1 MNKVG
6 LVSLGCSKNLVDSEM
21 MLGILRE
28 QGYILEDDPA
38 QADVLIVNTCGFIDS
53 AKQESIDTILEMA
66 GYKETGRCRT
76 LVVAGCLSQ
85 RYQQEILEEIPE
97 IDLVLG
103 TADYHRIAD
112 ILGQRV
118 RRSFGDINCSPDYT
132 VLPRVNSMPPYTAY
146 LKIADGCDNCC
157 TYCVIPSIRG
167 RYRSR
172 GLEELVA
179 EAASLADSGV
189 RELIVIAQDT
199 TGYGTDLYGAPRLA
213 KLLKRLCEIP
223 KLRWV
228 RLHYG
233 YPEGMTEELLEV
245 MAAQE
250 KICHYFDIPI
260 QHCSDAVLKRM
271 GRRCTRAELVRL
283 FAAIRQKMPD
293 AVLRTSLIA
302 GFPGETDEQF
312 DELCEFVRQVEF
324 DRVGVFAYSREE
336 GTPAARMD
344 GQLDESVKEARRD
357 RLMELQKDISLAKNR
372 AKLGRMFE
380 TLVEGFDT
388 EQCLYY
394 GRTYAD
400 SVEIDGRIY
409 FGSGAELE
417 NGMFVPVIAEDCD
430 AYDLYGRA
438 KIEGG
443 GLI

>member
-103 TADYHRIAD
+103 TADYHRIAE

-357 RLMELQKDISLAKNR
+357 RLMELQKDISLAQNR

>member
-85 RYQQEILEEIPE
+85 RYRQEILEEIPE

-112 ILGQRV
+112 ILGQQV

-146 LKIADGCDNCC
+146 LKIADGCDNRC

-172 GLEELVA
+172 GMDELVA
-179 EAASLADSGV
+179 EAASLAASGV

-213 KLLKRLCEIP
+213 ELLVRLCEIP
-223 KLRWV
+223 QLRWV

-271 GRRCTRAELVRL
+271 GRRCTKAELTRL
-283 FAAIRQKMPD
+283 FADIRQKMPD

-302 GFPGETDEQF
+302 GFPGETEEQF
-312 DELCEFVRQVEF
+312 SELCEFVEKVGF
-324 DRVGVFAYSREE
+324 DRVGVFAYSQEE
-336 GTPAARMD
+336 GTPAARLED
-344 GQLDESVKEARRD
+344 QIDESVKEARRD

-372 AKLGRMFE
+372 AKLGRVFE

-388 EQCLYY
+388 GQCLYY

-409 FGSGAELE
+409 FGSDAELSA
-417 NGMFVPVIAEDCD
+417 GMFVPVIAEDCD

>member
-1 MNKVG
+1 M
-6 LVSLGCSKNLVDSEM
+6 
-21 MLGILRE
+21 
-28 QGYILEDDPA
+28 
-38 QADVLIVNTCGFIDS
+38 
-53 AKQESIDTILEMA
+53 
-66 GYKETGRCRT
+66 
-76 LVVAGCLSQ
+76 
-85 RYQQEILEEIPE
+85 
-97 IDLVLG
+97 
-103 TADYHRIAD
+103 
-112 ILGQRV
+112 
-118 RRSFGDINCSPDYT
+118 
-132 VLPRVNSMPPYTAY
+132 
-146 LKIADGCDNCC
+146 
-157 TYCVIPSIRG
+157 
-167 RYRSR
+167 
-172 GLEELVA
+172 
-179 EAASLADSGV
+179 
-189 RELIVIAQDT
+189 
-199 TGYGTDLYGAPRLA
+199 
-213 KLLKRLCEIP
+213 
-223 KLRWV
+223 
-228 RLHYG
+228 
-233 YPEGMTEELLEV
+233 
-245 MAAQE
+245 
-250 KICHYFDIPI
+250 
-260 QHCSDAVLKRM
+260 KRM